1 MAAKRRLVSGDRP
14 TGRLHLGHYVGSLE
28 NRLALQEDYDCFF
41 LVADYQALTDN
52 LYRASELNETIREVV
67 LDWLAVGIDPDRATL
82 FVQSQVPQLA
92 ELTILFSMM
101 VTVSRLR
108 RNPTIK
114 EEAKDWGL
122 DNAVMSYGFLGYP
135 VSQAADILLFRA
147 ECVPVGEDQL
157 PHLEQTREIARTFNR
172 IYGET
177 FPEPEGVVGRCP
189 RLMGTD
195 GRKMGKSLDN
205 AIALSDPSE
214 VVGEKIAAMVTDPA
228 RVRATDP
235 GHPEVCAC
243 CAYHEVFSGDRIE
256 EIKEACR
263 AGRRGCV
270 ECKGLLAE
278 TVNALLDPVRER
290 RAAAESKPD
299 LVAEVL
305 AAGAARARA
314 VGEETMARVREQMHM
329 AYQW

>member
-1 MAAKRRLVSGDRP
+1 MADKKRLVSGDRP

-52 LYRASELNETIREVV
+52 LYRAHELNENIRQIV
-67 LDWLAVGIDPDRATL
+67 LDWLAVGIDPERATL
-82 FVQSQVPQLA
+82 FVQSLVPQLA
-92 ELTILFSMM
+92 ELTMFFSMM
-101 VTVSRLR
+101 VSVSRLR

-114 EEAKDWGL
+114 EEAKDLGL
-122 DNAVMSYGFLGYP
+122 DKAVMSYGFLGYP

-157 PHLEQTREIARTFNR
+157 PHLEQTREVARVFNR

-177 FPEPEGVVGRCP
+177 FPEPEGLVGRCP

-195 GRKMGKSLDN
+195 GHKMGKSLDN
-205 AIALSDPSE
+205 AILLSDSSE
-214 VVGEKIAAMVTDPA
+214 AAAEKVAAMVTDPA

-243 CAYHEVFSGDRIE
+243 FAYHEVFSDTRID
-256 EIKEACR
+256 EIKETCR
-263 AGRRGCV
+263 AGKRGCV
-270 ECKGLLAE
+270 ECKGMLAE
-278 TVNALLDPVRER
+278 IINALLDPIRER
-290 RAAAESKPD
+290 RAAVEAKAG

-314 VGEETMARVREQMHM
+314 VGEETMARVREKMHM
-329 AYQW
+329 DYRW